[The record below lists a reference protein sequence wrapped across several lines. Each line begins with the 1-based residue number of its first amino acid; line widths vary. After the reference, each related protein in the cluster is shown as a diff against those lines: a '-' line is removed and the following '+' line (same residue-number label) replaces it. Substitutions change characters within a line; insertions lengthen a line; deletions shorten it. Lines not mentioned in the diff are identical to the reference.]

1 MKNYKLNI
9 NWQQLRD
16 DKELLISMNITHP
29 HNFDGLIH
37 LIDTIQD
44 QAVDVHGFS
53 EEEVFNF
60 DREIDIDEDM
70 CGEWVK
76 INN

>member
-9 NWQQLRD
+9 DWQQLRD
-16 DKELLISMNITHP
+16 DKEILISMNIELP
-29 HNFDGLIH
+29 HNFDGLIN

-44 QAVDVHGFS
+44 QAVDVHGLS

-60 DREIDIDEDM
+60 
-70 CGEWVK
+70 
-76 INN
+76 